1 MAARVAKDKAEEKEK
16 EHEKWWSG
24 AAFMYGPIVGSEG
37 ERAHNGY
44 IHYTHSTLLYST
56 LLN

>member
-44 IHYTHSTLLYST
+44 IHYTHSTLLY
-56 LLN
+56 